1 MPHFQLSQC
10 AQERNPGWAQP
21 LHSSYSRI
29 ISSRR
34 KVAAWMW
41 AVSSVIPSSSW
52 RMCSR
57 RWFALAVQ
65 VLRGLGEGLSAA
77 VEQRNPERR

>member
-1 MPHFQLSQC
+1 
-10 AQERNPGWAQP
+10 
-21 LHSSYSRI
+21 
-29 ISSRR
+29 
-34 KVAAWMW
+34 MW
-41 AVSSVIPSSSW
+41 AVSSVIPSSSL